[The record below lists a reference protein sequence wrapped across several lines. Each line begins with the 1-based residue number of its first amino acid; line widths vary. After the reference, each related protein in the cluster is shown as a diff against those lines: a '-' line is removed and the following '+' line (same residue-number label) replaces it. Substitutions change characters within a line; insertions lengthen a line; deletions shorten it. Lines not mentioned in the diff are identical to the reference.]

1 MRVGRLVDRGDASG
15 PPLFGR
21 ERELAAVSTFV
32 ASLRAG
38 RGGLL
43 VVEGEAG
50 IGKSSLLDALAA
62 LAAVAGV
69 RLAWRSAELDR
80 SRPFG
85 PLIGAFDLRATSL
98 DPDAAEIGR
107 VLGQSPSGAGAP
119 SVEGWQVA
127 DAILDHVEELASR
140 GPVLVVID
148 DVQWADA
155 ATLRVLS
162 AFADRSAELPLGV
175 AIVCRPAPR
184 SAEVDRLLASLESR
198 VDTTSVAL
206 TVLAHGDVAGLLAAL
221 AGAPPG
227 PRLSRLAVGAGGN
240 PVVRRAAGRAS
251 LRAASQLEVGTLA
264 EATSDYMPVSLR
276 VAIDRRVRAVAPP
289 TQRLLRLASVLGTTF
304 SLEQLAAVSEH
315 DVLAVAE
322 QLRPA
327 FDDSL
332 LGDDGSAGIAF
343 RHDLVREA
351 VYASLPVAE
360 RIELH
365 HLIGRRLATA
375 GAPAAHV
382 AEHLAVGAVRGDS
395 EVVKWLRKAGL
406 VAAAHDAAAAVGY
419 LERAVALSLP
429 SDPRRSGL
437 VAAFVNQLILV
448 GRYSDA
454 ERHSRGTVA
463 DTQDPTIET
472 LLRLALGS
480 LLFGAQR
487 LDEARHEFLLAADVA
502 PRRARCA

>member
-1 MRVGRLVDRGDASG
+1 
-15 PPLFGR
+15 
-21 ERELAAVSTFV
+21 
-32 ASLRAG
+32 
-38 RGGLL
+38 
-43 VVEGEAG
+43 
-50 IGKSSLLDALAA
+50 
-62 LAAVAGV
+62 
-69 RLAWRSAELDR
+69 
-80 SRPFG
+80 
-85 PLIGAFDLRATSL
+85 
-98 DPDAAEIGR
+98 
-107 VLGQSPSGAGAP
+107 
-119 SVEGWQVA
+119 
-127 DAILDHVEELASR
+127 
-140 GPVLVVID
+140 
-148 DVQWADA
+148 
-155 ATLRVLS
+155 
-162 AFADRSAELPLGV
+162 
-175 AIVCRPAPR
+175 
-184 SAEVDRLLASLESR
+184 
-198 VDTTSVAL
+198 
-206 TVLAHGDVAGLLAAL
+206 
-221 AGAPPG
+221 
-227 PRLSRLAVGAGGN
+227 
-240 PVVRRAAGRAS
+240 
-251 LRAASQLEVGTLA
+251 
-264 EATSDYMPVSLR
+264 MP
-276 VAIDRRVRAVAPP
+276 
-289 TQRLLRLASVLGTTF
+289 F

-382 AEHLAVGAVRGDS
+382 ASICRRAVRGDS

-406 VAAAHDAAAAVGY
+406 VAAAHDAAVAVGY

-502 PRRARCA
+502 PRRADAPECDSVRRIRRRLRRRCCRRHRRPH